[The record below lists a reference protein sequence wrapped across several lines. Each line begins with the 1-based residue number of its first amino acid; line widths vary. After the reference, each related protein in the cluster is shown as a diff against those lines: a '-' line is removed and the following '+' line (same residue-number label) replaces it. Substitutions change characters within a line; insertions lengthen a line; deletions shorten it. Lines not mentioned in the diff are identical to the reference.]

1 MKPLDPRLL
10 RHAAAARRQLCV
22 AGAIGVAGAV
32 LTVTQA
38 FALADLVTRPLQAS
52 GAVRLRGPFIVLA
65 AVLAARTVL
74 AWAGEASAY
83 RAASAVKS
91 QLRRAL
97 FRRVLEVGP
106 VRQDTGSDGDL
117 ATLATRGT
125 DALDGYFSRFLP
137 ALITAVVTPPAVL
150 TVLATQDPLSAVIV
164 LVTLPLVPVFGF
176 LLGSAAARR
185 NREQWSTLT
194 TLAGHFLDVVE
205 GLTTLLVVRRATVQ
219 VAAIRRAADE
229 HRRATMATLRLAFL
243 SSAVLEFLTTICVA
257 LVAVAIGLRLLS
269 GRMDLRTGLL
279 VLILT
284 PEVYWPLRQVAAQ
297 FHASGEGLAAAG
309 RLTQILDT
317 PAPAPARGA
326 GLPVPDLTRAS
337 LRIEGLS
344 VDYGRARPALATLD
358 LRVTP
363 GEHLGVAG
371 PSGSGKSTLLAVLLG
386 FATPSQGRVLI
397 ETADGVSGL
406 IDLAD
411 LADLDLDA
419 WRSQIAWVPQRP
431 WFAARSIAENLRIA
445 RPDAS
450 DEELDQALRSADAD
464 RFVAALP
471 GGTSFVLGEDGAPL
485 SAGQRQRIALARAF
499 LRDAAL
505 VLLDEPTAHL
515 DPDSEQVVAG
525 AVRRLARGRT
535 VIAVAHRPAL
545 LADADRV
552 IDLGLVTAGAVG

>member
-1 MKPLDPRLL
+1 MRPLDPRLL
-10 RHAAAARRQLCV
+10 RHAAAARRHLYV
-22 AGAIGVAGAV
+22 AGAIGVAGAL

-38 FALADLVTRPLQAS
+38 FVLADLVTRPSQTAD
-52 GAVRLRGPFIVLA
+52 APRLRGAFTVLA
-65 AVLAARTVL
+65 AVVAARTVL
-74 AWAGEASAY
+74 AWAGEAAAH

-97 FRRVLEVGP
+97 LRRILESGP
-106 VRQDTGSDGDL
+106 TCPATGSDGDL

-137 ALITAVVTPPAVL
+137 TLFAAALTPPAVL
-150 TVLATQDPLSAVIV
+150 IVIAVQDPLSAVIV
-164 LVTLPLVPVFGF
+164 FVTLPLVPVFGF

-185 NREQWSTLT
+185 HREQWSTLT
-194 TLAGHFLDVVE
+194 ALAGHFLDVVE
-205 GLTTLLVVRRATVQ
+205 GLTTLLVFRRATTQ
-219 VAAIRRAADE
+219 AAAIRRAADE

-243 SSAVLEFLTTICVA
+243 SSAVLEFLATICVA

-269 GRMDLRTGLL
+269 GHLDLRTGLL

-284 PEVYWPLRQVAAQ
+284 PEVYGPLRQVAAQ

-317 PAPAPARGA
+317 PAPARGG
-326 GLPVPDLTRAS
+326 GLAVPDLTRAA
-337 LRIEGLS
+337 LRIEGLG
-344 VDYGRARPALATLD
+344 VGYGRTRPALDVLD
-358 LRVTP
+358 LRVSP
-363 GEHLGVAG
+363 GEYLGVAG

-386 FATPSQGRVLI
+386 FTAPSQGRVLI
-397 ETADGVSGL
+397 ETPEGTL
-406 IDLAD
+406 D
-411 LADLDLDA
+411 LADLDPEA
-419 WRSQIAWVPQRP
+419 WRSQVAWVPQRP
-431 WFAARSIAENLRIA
+431 WFAARSIAENVRIA

-450 DEELDQALRSADAD
+450 DDDLARALRAADAD

-471 GGTSFVLGEDGAPL
+471 GGDAFVLGEDGAPL
-485 SAGQRQRIALARAF
+485 SAGQRQRVALARAF
-499 LRDAAL
+499 LRDASL

-515 DPDSEQVVAG
+515 DPDSEQVVAA

-545 LADADRV
+545 LADAERV
-552 IDLGLVTAGAVG
+552 IDLGFVAAGTPA